1 MGVGGADF
9 SGVAVG
15 FGGVGFG
22 FSGSGVTIGAIGSG
36 TVGGVGV
43 WTSGLKL
50 SGAAMIIDAVG
61 EHCHVTGL
69 GQRRGC

>member
-1 MGVGGADF
+1 MGEGVADF

-22 FSGSGVTIGAIGSG
+22 FSGVTIGAIGSG

-50 SGAAMIIDAVG
+50 SGAAMIIHGVG
-61 EHCHVTGL
+61 EHCHVAVL